1 MLNESESIKQNL
13 LDAGCDKD
21 FIEHFMAMNFDE
33 QKNEAL
39 TMLARQRKSLLDSI
53 HTDER
58 KIYCLDFLVN
68 KIRNK

>member
-1 MLNESESIKQNL
+1 MLNEIENIKQNL
-13 LDAGCDKD
+13 VDAGCDRD
-21 FIEHFMAMNFDE
+21 FINRFMTMDFDK

-39 TMLARQRKSLLDSI
+39 TMLARQRKNLLDSI
-53 HTDER
+53 HTNER

>member
-1 MLNESESIKQNL
+1 MLNEIENIKQNL
-13 LDAGCDKD
+13 VDAGCDKD
-21 FIEHFMAMNFDE
+21 FINSFMTMDFDK

-39 TMLARQRKSLLDSI
+39 TMLARQRKNLLDSI
-53 HTDER
+53 HTNER